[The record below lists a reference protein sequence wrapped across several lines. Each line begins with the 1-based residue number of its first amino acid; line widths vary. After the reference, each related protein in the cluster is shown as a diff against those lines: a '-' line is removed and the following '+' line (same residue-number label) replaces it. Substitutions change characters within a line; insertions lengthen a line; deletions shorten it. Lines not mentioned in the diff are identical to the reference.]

1 MSPAAAA
8 RFSDDRLE
16 PWPKCATCHRTERG
30 PELRCGHV
38 FDGSIQDWGT
48 PCGGGVVSEL
58 RSALEPFRTESL
70 PELADGRIEEDLVE
84 LQRASELIE
93 LERLRRVGEIER
105 RGSFGA
111 DGHLSITAWL
121 VDRCRM
127 GWGAARDEVRMAR
140 GFASMATTRAAVDD
154 GELSMAAARVLVG
167 AREADPEAFGEA
179 EAALVHAARV
189 HPVSDLRRVVAFWK
203 DRVEREQGEQGADLR
218 SGRRLHASVTFD
230 GMVRVDGDLD
240 PLTGESL
247 LTALAAVLDAEART
261 RGPDDERTPAQRRA
275 DALGEVCRGFLDR
288 GDRPVVAGERPHL
301 TITVPVEVLAG
312 SAGGASG
319 SPDGAADPG
328 RMDLAGMAEL
338 GHAGP
343 VPAELA
349 RQLACDASVMRVVL
363 GARSEPLDVGRR
375 TPVVSPAIRR
385 AVILRD
391 RHCRFPGCD
400 RPQAWCDA
408 HHVTHWAD
416 GGRTAL
422 ENLLLLCRRHH
433 GLVHRPG
440 GFGLAIEGGAP
451 VFRRADGSV
460 LQDRGPP

>member
-1 MSPAAAA
+1 M
-8 RFSDDRLE
+8 
-16 PWPKCATCHRTERG
+16 
-30 PELRCGHV
+30 
-38 FDGSIQDWGT
+38 
-48 PCGGGVVSEL
+48 SEL
-58 RSALEPFRTESL
+58 LSAIDALRAETL
-70 PELADGRIEEDLVE
+70 PELPDARIEADFAE
-84 LQRASELIE
+84 LQRASELLE
-93 LERLRRVGEIER
+93 AERLRRVAEIDR
-105 RGSFGA
+105 RRLYA
-111 DGHLSITAWL
+111 RDGHLSTASWL
-121 VDRCRM
+121 AATHRIAWGSARASVQVARALELMPHTRRGMQDGDVSPAAVRLLVEARHADP
-127 GWGAARDEVRMAR
+127 GAFGAAEPLLVAA
-140 GFASMATTRAAVDD
+140 ASRHPL
-154 GELSMAAARVLVG
+154 GELARVLQ
-167 AREADPEAFGEA
+167 AWR
-179 EAALVHAARV
+179 
-189 HPVSDLRRVVAFWK
+189 
-203 DRVEREQGEQGADLR
+203 DRVEAEHVEDRPDPR
-218 SGRRLHASVTFD
+218 SARRRLHASVTFA

-240 PLTGESL
+240 PATGESL
-247 LTALAAVLDAEART
+247 LTALGAVLDAEART
-261 RGPDDERTPAQRRA
+261 RGPEDDRTPAQRRA
-275 DALGEVCRGFLDR
+275 DALGAVCRGFLDR

-301 TITVPVEVLAG
+301 TLTVGAGVLAG
-312 SAGGASG
+312 SAGEASG

-422 ENLLLLCRRHH
+422 DNLLLLCRRHH
-433 GLVHRPG
+433 GLVHRRG
-440 GFGLAIEGGAP
+440 GFGLAIEDGAP